1 MKRHPVYG
9 GFPIAVD
16 QLFVRCFSQKRLM
29 PQSKASSEIVLD
41 SQTRLMWTRKDNGKR
56 LNWCEANQSAKELDL
71 EGYRDWRLPSLK
83 ELHQLWDQHSRCIRK
98 PFELTGAWVWS
109 ATRDESDYAW
119 CFYYVIGIQVSYP
132 VRVSY
137 DLRALFVRDVESAR
151 SGLF

>member
-83 ELHQLWDQHSRCIRK
+83 ELHQLWDQHSPPLHR
-98 PFELTGAWVWS
+98 V
-109 ATRDESDYAW
+109 
-119 CFYYVIGIQVSYP
+119 VIHLPPHTSLSFLLMTQPHFQLAGGI
-132 VRVSY
+132 
-137 DLRALFVRDVESAR
+137 
-151 SGLF
+151 

>member
-1 MKRHPVYG
+1 
-9 GFPIAVD
+9 
-16 QLFVRCFSQKRLM
+16 M
-29 PQSKASSEIVLD
+29 PQSKSSSEIVLD
-41 SQTRLMWTRKDNGKR
+41 SQTRLMWSRKDNGKR
-56 LNWCEANQSAKELDL
+56 LNWCEALQSSKELDL
-71 EGYRDWRLPSLK
+71 GGYRDWRLPSLK

-137 DLRALFVRDVESAR
+137 DLRALFVRDVERAGSWLSQPTDSTAD
-151 SGLF
+151 